1 MKYTA
6 KPVTQNARNKKAAA
20 SAPAKL
26 FGGKRGKTENDKPAS
41 APAVPAAAAAPT
53 AASANSSQQSD
64 SSSNE
69 QSRIT
74 KTREAGEDGMMYDV
88 TRETGN
94 SSGDANTL
102 QNVSAPA
109 NDLGKAKGG
118 RQASTT
124 AEKSSYNDWVVD
136 QISSGKQSAQH
147 MADQK
152 YISKDRV
159 GEYAKYAPKPKAS
172 TSSKDSKSS
181 SKETWNPVMTK
192 AVEATEGVQTHRYEQ
207 ARQRNSYMR
216 KNFWSTQGAKKT
228 MKKMQ
233 KEGYMNADGSF
244 TDSGKANLSDKQ
256 RDALNITRD
265 TSLGINEQQL
275 AFKNQTGVWAAG
287 GNTKVGNKFERTA
300 GKASEHMR
308 APNTGTSTTKKKGVS
323 RSVMTDPGVQ
333 TPTVEN
339 NPNSVKE
346 TKVDAKGLDPRAT
359 HTYGANTPQVK
370 RSGPDFTGE
379 LDRRLMEENV
389 FNDQL
394 SKIEQPSHT
403 GMMGDAAGKYK
414 MSRLHSSKSPAKMWN
429 TDVSPA
435 KEGEALKHA
444 PKNAK
449 KVAAKE
455 KADKN
460 ARWAAASPAK
470 MWGPSKVKAGKNGF
484 NR

>member
-6 KPVTQNARNKKAAA
+6 KPVTQNARNKKAA
-20 SAPAKL
+20 SQSPARKVT
-26 FGGKRGKTENDKPAS
+26 GGGGSPEGSEKKTP
-41 APAVPAAAAAPT
+41 PRPPVAVDR
-53 AASANSSQQSD
+53 QGSD

-102 QNVSAPA
+102 QNVAGKIIGGGYKGKKMSNDAWVKYLA
-109 NDLGKAKGG
+109 NETPEKKAK
-118 RQASTT
+118 RQAREVKDGVRE
-124 AEKSSYNDWVVD
+124 AP
-136 QISSGKQSAQH
+136 KQST
-147 MADQK
+147 
-152 YISKDRV
+152 
-159 GEYAKYAPKPKAS
+159 S
-172 TSSKDSKSS
+172 TNSKSS
-181 SKETWNPVMTK
+181 SKETWNPVMTE

-435 KEGEALKHA
+435 KEGETVREHSPAGE
-444 PKNAK
+444 AK
-449 KVAAKE
+449 MK
-455 KADKN
+455 KADKAAKN

>member
-6 KPVTQNARNKKAAA
+6 KPVTQNARKAA
-20 SAPAKL
+20 
-26 FGGKRGKTENDKPAS
+26 KPT
-41 APAVPAAAAAPT
+41 PLK
-53 AASANSSQQSD
+53 
-64 SSSNE
+64 E
-69 QSRIT
+69 T
-74 KTREAGEDGMMYDV
+74 KSTTTDTNTKIVKERKIKDGLVYDV
-88 TRETGN
+88 TTENGN
-94 SSGDANTL
+94 SSGDANAL
-102 QNVSAPA
+102 ANVSAPA

-181 SKETWNPVMTK
+181 SKETWNPVMTE

-256 RDALNITRD
+256 RDALNITRN

-300 GKASEHMR
+300 GKPSEHMK
-308 APNTGTSTTKKKGVS
+308 APEGTGTGTGAVKGGKS
-323 RSVMTDPGVQ
+323 FNFTEHRGVQ

-346 TKVDAKGLDPRAT
+346 TKVDAKGLDPKAT
-359 HTYGANTPQVK
+359 HTYGANTPQVR
-370 RSGPDFTGE
+370 RSGPDFRGE
-379 LDRRLMEENV
+379 LDKRLMEEEV
-389 FNDQL
+389 FNNQL
-394 SKIEQPSHT
+394 SEIEQPSRT
-403 GMMGDAAGKYK
+403 GMMGDAVGNFK
-414 MSRLHSSKSPAKMWN
+414 MSRLHSSKSPAKMW
-429 TDVSPA
+429 
-435 KEGEALKHA
+435 
-444 PKNAK
+444 
-449 KVAAKE
+449 
-455 KADKN
+455 
-460 ARWAAASPAK
+460 
-470 MWGPSKVKAGKNGF
+470 GPSKVKAGKDGF
-484 NR
+484 NRKK

>member
-6 KPVTQNARNKKAAA
+6 RPVTQNARNKKAASQSPA
-20 SAPAKL
+20 RENLSAFPEGEEK
-26 FGGKRGKTENDKPAS
+26 KT
-41 APAVPAAAAAPT
+41 PAATPGGDQGG
-53 AASANSSQQSD
+53 N

-69 QSRIT
+69 QSRIIT
-74 KTREAGEDGMMYDV
+74 TTTREAGDDGRMYDV
-88 TRETGN
+88 TRETSN

-102 QNVSAPA
+102 KNVSAPP

-118 RQASTT
+118 RQAKTA
-124 AEKSSYNDWVVD
+124 AEKSSYSDWVTK

-147 MADQK
+147 MADQG

-159 GEYAKYAPKPKAS
+159 GEYAKHAPKQKVN
-172 TSSKDSKSS
+172 TSANSKSS
-181 SKETWNPVMTK
+181 SKETRKPVMTE

-300 GKASEHMR
+300 GKASEHMK
-308 APNTGTSTTKKKGVS
+308 APEGTVAATSSKSSNSTEHQAS
-323 RSVMTDPGVQ
+323 
-333 TPTVEN
+333 TVKN

-370 RSGPDFTGE
+370 RSGPDFKGE
-379 LDRRLMEENV
+379 LDKRLMEEDV
-389 FNDQL
+389 FNNQL
-394 SKIEQPSHT
+394 SKIEQPSRT
-403 GMMGDAAGKYK
+403 GMMGDAVGNFK
-414 MSRLHSSKSPAKMWN
+414 MSRLHSSKSPAKMW
-429 TDVSPA
+429 
-435 KEGEALKHA
+435 
-444 PKNAK
+444 
-449 KVAAKE
+449 
-455 KADKN
+455 
-460 ARWAAASPAK
+460 
-470 MWGPSKVKAGKNGF
+470 GPSKVKAGKDGF
-484 NR
+484 NRKK